1 MRWSKFKV
9 NQSLSIKWLSFS
21 ALEDYD
27 FILHGFIIKNSN
39 HPINNK
45 TKEIENLLQTMAPTK
60 RMLISPRQM
69 HQDEC
74 VIINKKDKLMRR
86 YSGDALLTNRKDIF
100 ISVQVAD
107 CVPIFLV
114 DDKRKVIGLI
124 HAGWKGT
131 LLGIVSRTME
141 KAIVQFGCKSE
152 DFTILFGPCIRSCCY
167 QVSDDVAIL
176 FDRKCVKRS
185 PDGGFMLDLICA
197 NRKQFLNYGVKE
209 KRMWATR
216 NCTFCDE
223 EMFHSYRREKTNAGK
238 MIAFL
243 GLK

>member
-1 MRWSKFKV
+1 MRCSKFKV

-21 ALEDYD
+21 ALEDYN
-27 FILHGFIIKNSN
+27 FILHGFIIKNPN
-39 HPINNK
+39 HAVNNK
-45 TKEIENLLQTMAPTK
+45 TKEIEILLQTMAPSK
-60 RMLISPRQM
+60 RMLISPQQM

-74 VIINKKDKLMRR
+74 IIINQRDKLKRK
-86 YSGDALLTNRKDIF
+86 YSGDALLTNRRDIF

-107 CVPIFLV
+107 CLPIFLV
-114 DDKRKVIGLI
+114 DDKRKMIGLI

-131 LLGIVSRTME
+131 LLGIVPRTIE
-141 KAIVQFGCKSE
+141 KAIVQFGCKAK

-197 NRKQFLNYGVKE
+197 NGKQFLNCGVKGD
-209 KRMWATR
+209 RMFATR
-216 NCTFCDE
+216 SCTFCDE
-223 EMFHSYRREKTNAGK
+223 EMFYSYRREKENSGR

>member
-1 MRWSKFKV
+1 MRTSDFV
-9 NQSLSIKWLSFS
+9 VHLANHIKWLSFPILD
-21 ALEDYD
+21 AYD
-27 FILHGFIIKNSN
+27 FILHGFIIKNPN
-39 HPINNK
+39 HPPDGK
-45 TKEIENLLQTMAPTK
+45 TKEIKSFFQTIAPTK

-74 VIINKKDKLMRR
+74 VIINQRDKLKRK

-107 CVPIFLV
+107 CLPIFLV
-114 DDKRKVIGLI
+114 DDQRKVIGLI

-141 KAIVQFGCKSE
+141 KAKREFGCKPE

-185 PDGGFMLDLICA
+185 PDGGFTLDLICA
-197 NRKQFLNYGVKE
+197 NRQQFLNFGVKGN
-209 KRMWATR
+209 RMFATR
-216 NCTFCDE
+216 SCTFCDE
-223 EMFHSYRREKTNAGK
+223 KLFHSYRREKENAGR